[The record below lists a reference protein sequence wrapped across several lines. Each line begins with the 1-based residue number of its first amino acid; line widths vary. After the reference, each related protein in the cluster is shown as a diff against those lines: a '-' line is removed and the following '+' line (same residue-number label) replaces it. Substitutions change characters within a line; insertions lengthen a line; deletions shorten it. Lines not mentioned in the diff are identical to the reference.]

1 MSFQA
6 LLVLHQPENIE
17 LWNPEAP
24 MNTFWDIR
32 YGAMGLLVFILYF
45 EALPYVIFSFHVSI
59 FLFLFFFYALVFTFW
74 LETKRFNSDN
84 VVSLWLGSKTHEEI
98 F

>member
-45 EALPYVIFSFHVSI
+45 EALPYVI
-59 FLFLFFFYALVFTFW
+59 LFFPCVHFSLSVFLLCFSLYILVRD
-74 LETKRFNSDN
+74 K
-84 VVSLWLGSKTHEEI
+84 KI
-98 F
+98 

>member
-1 MSFQA
+1 MDCVCPQA

-32 YGAMGLLVFILYF
+32 YVPVCVCVCVCVSVCVSVCVCVCLFVCLCVSVCVCVCLCVLLV
-45 EALPYVIFSFHVSI
+45 PFSSR
-59 FLFLFFFYALVFTFW
+59 Y
-74 LETKRFNSDN
+74 
-84 VVSLWLGSKTHEEI
+84 
-98 F
+98 